1 MTETE
6 TESTTGTA
14 ETTTGTTGTTDTE
27 TTTTETEV
35 ETDDQQA
42 TDTKVLETEQ
52 TTETEV
58 IESDDQQATDTD
70 TMDAEDTA
78 AAGAAEEVI
87 PEQEPNEVLASS
99 LMGAD
104 VRLADESIGSVSD
117 IIFDDKQIKGVV
129 VGVGGFL
136 GIGEKRVALPWEQ
149 ISVQP
154 AEEAGEVVLSANTT
168 REELEASEEFKTA
181 SDVEAE
187 EEAAQAEQ
195 QAGSDQPAPVTTEPA
210 TEPAN

>member
-1 MTETE
+1 
-6 TESTTGTA
+6 
-14 ETTTGTTGTTDTE
+14 
-27 TTTTETEV
+27 
-35 ETDDQQA
+35 
-42 TDTKVLETEQ
+42 
-52 TTETEV
+52 
-58 IESDDQQATDTD
+58 
-70 TMDAEDTA
+70 MDAEDTA